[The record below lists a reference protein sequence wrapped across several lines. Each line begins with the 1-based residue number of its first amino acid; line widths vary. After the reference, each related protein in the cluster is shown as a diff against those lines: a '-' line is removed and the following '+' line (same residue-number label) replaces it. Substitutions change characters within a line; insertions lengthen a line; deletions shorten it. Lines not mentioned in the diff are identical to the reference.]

1 RAHYRLESVDNGR
14 GLLGVGTRPYTEI
27 NVGLRHS
34 ELLEEHL
41 GHGGVVMLSGVN
53 QRLTYGRM
61 RPKRTQ
67 NRGGF
72 HGAGARA
79 DEVENVHGGQP
90 RLYTVGQVKIRR
102 WWFVVRRSNPKSGGH
117 FLERGPVKAWAKSAS
132 GGDCYPACAVIR
144 GRSCSGKAIT

>member
-1 RAHYRLESVDNGR
+1 MRDWYTHFRTNQRSGKRGIYIAIDQNHVGMARAHYRLESVDNGR

-72 HGAGARA
+72 HEVGARA
-79 DEVENVHGGQP
+79 DDVENVHG
-90 RLYTVGQVKIRR
+90 
-102 WWFVVRRSNPKSGGH
+102 
-117 FLERGPVKAWAKSAS
+117 
-132 GGDCYPACAVIR
+132 D
-144 GRSCSGKAIT
+144 